1 MGQPVGLQVSVAHTE
16 CVDPFRRESFQTI
29 LETEI
34 QIGLGLLGVNSFSE
48 LDKSCLEPVA
58 PVNSPHVFSAFPLL
72 EITEALRGRY

>member
-1 MGQPVGLQVSVAHTE
+1 VLE
-16 CVDPFRRESFQTI
+16 L

-48 LDKSCLEPVA
+48 LDKSCLQPVM
-58 PVNSPHVFSAFPLL
+58 PVNSPHVFNAFPLL